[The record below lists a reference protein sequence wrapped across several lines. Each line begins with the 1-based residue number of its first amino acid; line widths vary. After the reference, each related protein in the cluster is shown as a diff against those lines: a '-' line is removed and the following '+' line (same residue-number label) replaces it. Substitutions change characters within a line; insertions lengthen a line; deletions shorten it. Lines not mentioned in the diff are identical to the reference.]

1 VTADVPADVS
11 DAEPAEEELVG
22 RVGAII
28 AAERAGRGLSI
39 GELARQAGISA
50 GLLSQLE
57 RGIGNPSIDTVA
69 NIARALS
76 IPIGSFFLR
85 PTVAADDVVH
95 PHNRRRLVLAERNLT
110 YQLLVP
116 DLRGALSMLYIEMPT
131 GFSNEH
137 APFSHPG
144 EEVAFVLEGRL
155 EINLGGTARLLEKGD
170 SIRFASITEH
180 WYRTFDEEVVVIT
193 AMTPPSF

>member
-1 VTADVPADVS
+1 LSGNVRTNGGTADDG
-11 DAEPAEEELVG
+11 LVG

-28 AAERAGRGLSI
+28 AAERASRGMSI
-39 GELARQAGISA
+39 GELARRARISA

-57 RGIGNPSIDTVA
+57 RGIGNPSLDTVA
-69 NIARALS
+69 TIARALG
-76 IPIGSFFLR
+76 IPIGSFFLG
-85 PTVAADDVVH
+85 AADEADDVVH
-95 PHNRRRLVLAERNLT
+95 PHTRRRLVLAERKLT

-116 DLRGALSMLYIEMPT
+116 DLQGALSMLYIEMPKD
-131 GFSNEH
+131 FSNEH
-137 APFSHPG
+137 APFSHNG

-155 EINLGGTARLLEKGD
+155 EIHVGSTTRLLEKGD
-170 SIRFASITEH
+170 SFRFASITDH

>member
-1 VTADVPADVS
+1 VLPAVRRPPGPGRS
-11 DAEPAEEELVG
+11 GPPALLRRLRRAPLTEPC
-22 RVGAII
+22 
-28 AAERAGRGLSI
+28 
-39 GELARQAGISA
+39 
-50 GLLSQLE
+50 
-57 RGIGNPSIDTVA
+57 T
-69 NIARALS
+69 
-76 IPIGSFFLR
+76 
-85 PTVAADDVVH
+85 TT
-95 PHNRRRLVLAERNLT
+95 RRRLVLAERNLT

-137 APFSHPG
+137 ASFSHPG

-155 EINLGGTARLLEKGD
+155 EINIGGTARLLEKGD